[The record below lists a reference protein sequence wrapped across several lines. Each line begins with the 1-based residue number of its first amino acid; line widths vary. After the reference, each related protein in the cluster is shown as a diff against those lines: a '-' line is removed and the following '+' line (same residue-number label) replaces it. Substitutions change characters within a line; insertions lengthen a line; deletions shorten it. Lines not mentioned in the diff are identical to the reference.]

1 MKGWAIMVEKNF
13 SRGKK
18 ALSLR
23 LETFF
28 QRSENRGRKDARAYG
43 WRESLENIY
52 QMHVYIINNLFG
64 KCEIREVEKYD
75 VSGLFE
81 D

>member
-1 MKGWAIMVEKNF
+1 MKGWTIMVEKNF

-43 WRESLENIY
+43 FVRGERVWKIFTRCMFI
-52 QMHVYIINNLFG
+52 
-64 KCEIREVEKYD
+64 
-75 VSGLFE
+75 
-81 D
+81 

>member
-43 WRESLENIY
+43 FVRGE
-52 QMHVYIINNLFG
+52 FG
-64 KCEIREVEKYD
+64 KYLPDACLYNK
-75 VSGLFE
+75 
-81 D
+81 

>member
-1 MKGWAIMVEKNF
+1 MMKGWAIMVEKNF

-28 QRSENRGRKDARAYG
+28 QRSENRGRKDARAHMDSFVE
-43 WRESLENIY
+43 RE
-52 QMHVYIINNLFG
+52 FG
-64 KCEIREVEKYD
+64 KYLPDACLYNK
-75 VSGLFE
+75 
-81 D
+81 